1 MVTKIESAVGSRRS
15 AVDGRFMEPPKE
27 DSQIHLLPPTYTRR
41 VIAVAMLLFVASS
54 LRAESLASKNRE
66 GNRLFSQEKYEDA
79 EKAYLDAQVK
89 NPGRPEVL
97 YNLGNALIR
106 QNKYSQGIQSL
117 LQSEE
122 KGDKE
127 IKENSWYNTG
137 NALFSMGKFKESAEA
152 FKQALKLDPADMD
165 AKHNLE
171 LALMKLKQ
179 QQQKQPDSNQKQQ
192 NSQNSNKDQS
202 SSGKENR
209 QQQQT
214 PKNQDES
221 GSRKDQNNQ
230 AKHQTAPEVQR
241 EGSVS
246 KEQAAQILD
255 AARNQEIEQQ
265 RKLLEGRAK
274 QRANGKDW

>member
-1 MVTKIESAVGSRRS
+1 
-15 AVDGRFMEPPKE
+15 MERPEE
-27 DSQIHLLPPTYTRR
+27 DSQIHLLPQTADCQLPTADCSMQPYTRCML
-41 VIAVAMLLFVASS
+41 VVAMLIFVAPD

-66 GNRLFSQEKYEDA
+66 GNRLFSQGKYEDA

-89 NPGRPEVL
+89 NPGRPEIL
-97 YNLGNALIR
+97 YNLGNALIK
-106 QNKYSQGIQSL
+106 QNKYGQGIQSL

-122 KGDKE
+122 KGDKG

-137 NALFSMGKFKESAEA
+137 NALFSMSKFKESAEA
-152 FKQALKLDPADMD
+152 FKQALKLDPADKD

-171 LALMKLKQ
+171 LALLKLKH
-179 QQQKQPDSNQKQQ
+179 QQQKQPDSNRKQQ
-192 NSQNSNKDQS
+192 NSQNSNQDQS
-202 SSGKENR
+202 SAGKENP

-214 PKNQDES
+214 PKNQNES
-221 GSRKDQNNQ
+221 GSRKDPNNQ

-241 EGSVS
+241 EGSIS

>member
-1 MVTKIESAVGSRRS
+1 MSSQVDSGFSLLTTNYQLKTADRRLPT
-15 AVDGRFMEPPKE
+15 F
-27 DSQIHLLPPTYTRR
+27 IHCVVAIFLLAT
-41 VIAVAMLLFVASS
+41 AST
-54 LRAESLASKNRE
+54 LRAESVASKNKE
-66 GNRLFSQEKYEDA
+66 GNRLFAQGKYEDA

-97 YNLGNALIR
+97 YNLGNALIK

-122 KGDKE
+122 KGDKSLR
-127 IKENSWYNTG
+127 ENSWYNTG

-152 FKQALKLDPADMD
+152 YVQALKLDPADKD

-171 LALMKLKQ
+171 LAMMRLKQ
-179 QQQKQPDSNQKQQ
+179 QQQQKQSGSNRKQQ

-202 SSGKENR
+202 SPDKDNS
-209 QQQQT
+209 QQQT
-214 PKNQDES
+214 PKNQNES
-221 GSRKDQNNQ
+221 GSRKDQNSQ
-230 AKHQTAPEVQR
+230 AKQQTAPEVQR
-241 EGSVS
+241 EGAIS

-265 RKLLEGRAK
+265 RKLLESRAR

>member
-1 MVTKIESAVGSRRS
+1 MVTKIRS
-15 AVDGRFMEPPKE
+15 AVDSRFMELSE
-27 DSQIHLLPPTYTRR
+27 ENTRIVSLLQTADCRLQTCTRR
-41 VIAVAMLLFVASS
+41 VVVTAMFLFAASN
-54 LRAESLASKNRE
+54 LWAESLASKNRE
-66 GNRLFSQEKYEDA
+66 GNRFFAKGKYEDA

-89 NPGRPEVL
+89 NPGRPEIL
-97 YNLGNALIR
+97 YNLGNALIK
-106 QNKYSQGIQSL
+106 QNKYGQGIQSL
-117 LQSEE
+117 LQSEV
-122 KGDKE
+122 KGDKR
-127 IKENSWYNTG
+127 IRQNSWYNTG
-137 NALFSMGKFKESAEA
+137 NALFSMSKFKESAEA
-152 FKQALKLDPADMD
+152 YVQALKLDPADRD

-192 NSQNSNKDQS
+192 NSQNSNKDPS

-214 PKNQDES
+214 PKNQNES

-230 AKHQTAPEVQR
+230 AKQQKAPEIQR
-241 EGSVS
+241 EGSIS

-255 AARNQEIEQQ
+255 AVRNQEIEQQ
-265 RKLLEGRAK
+265 RKLLESRAK